1 MEKNKVA
8 KVLIIDDEAPI
19 REVLSASL
27 RDEGYE
33 VDVAS
38 NGEEGLLKLRTYAP
52 QVVLLDIWMP
62 GSMDGLD
69 VLKATMDLN
78 FKGDFIVMSGHGT
91 IETAV
96 KATKLGAWDFVEK
109 PLSIDKINILL
120 TNLLAYQNEKQ
131 QKLSILNKLRQNFS
145 LIGPSQ
151 ATINLKEQISKV
163 CNKSTPVL
171 LCGEMGAGKHLVS
184 QHIHYFSGRAFYPF
198 IDVNCAANSSELV
211 DADLFGY
218 KAGHFTGTTED
229 KIGKLEICT
238 EGTILLKEIELLD
251 VEVQNKIAA
260 YLKDNKVKPLGG
272 GREASSQA
280 RLIFSSTSTLAD
292 LEKKESFSKDLL
304 SELKSYDISIPSLRE
319 RQDDIRELVDH
330 FSRVF
335 EKEGAYSPKR
345 FSEDAFH
352 KMGEHSWP
360 GNVRELKNFV
370 ERVFILIHTEE
381 ISAKEI
387 QLAGITNSFDEA
399 DRMFDYNATLREAR
413 SQFERDF
420 ILKKL
425 DENDGNISKT
435 AELIGVERSHLHR
448 KIKSYGIDA

>member
-1 MEKNKVA
+1 
-8 KVLIIDDEAPI
+8 
-19 REVLSASL
+19 
-27 RDEGYE
+27 
-33 VDVAS
+33 
-38 NGEEGLLKLRTYAP
+38 
-52 QVVLLDIWMP
+52 MP
-62 GSMDGLD
+62 GTMDGLD

-120 TNLLAYQNEKQ
+120 TNLLAFQTEKQ
-131 QKLSILNKLRQNFS
+131 QKLSILNKLRQSFS
-145 LIGPSQ
+145 LIGPSP
-151 ATINLKEQISKV
+151 ATIRLKETISKI
-163 CNKSTPVL
+163 CNKPGPIL
-171 LCGEMGAGKHLVS
+171 LRGEMGAGKHLAS
-184 QHIHYFSGRAFYPF
+184 QHIHYFSNRAFYPF
-198 IDVNCAANSSELV
+198 VDVNCAANSSELV
-211 DADLFGY
+211 NADLFGY
-218 KAGHFTGTTED
+218 KAGFFTGTTGD
-229 KIGKLEICT
+229 KIGKLEVCN
-238 EGTILLKEIELLD
+238 EGTILLKEIESLD
-251 VEVQNKIAA
+251 LEVQDKIAA
-260 YLKDNKVKPLGG
+260 FLKDQVIKPLGG
-272 GREASSQA
+272 GKESSSQV
-280 RLIFSSTSTLAD
+280 RLLFSTTAD
-292 LEKKESFSKDLL
+292 LSELVEKNSFSKALFE
-304 SELKSYDISIPSLRE
+304 ELRSNELIIPPLRE

-330 FSRVF
+330 FSRLL
-335 EKEGAYSPKR
+335 EKEGAYSPKK
-345 FSEDAFH
+345 FSDDAFN
-352 KMGEHSWP
+352 KMQEHSWP

-370 ERVFILIHTEE
+370 ERVFILIHAEE

-413 SQFERDF
+413 SQFEKDF